1 MYLYNSRCDLYGFLF
16 ILPVRYVYNLLGSM
30 FVGDSELLPLLTDY
44 PWFHGT
50 LSRSDA
56 AAMVLNR

>member
-1 MYLYNSRCDLYGFLF
+1 MNAAGIFKNTRFL
-16 ILPVRYVYNLLGSM
+16 
-30 FVGDSELLPLLTDY
+30 GDSELLPLLTDY